1 MSRVEL
7 PIAGGAYKS
16 ESLPISNQQCV
27 NWFPNIPQTSGALSA
42 GTLLG
47 CPGVI
52 QFATTGTLSQI
63 NRGSHVKAGIPYFVN
78 GNAIYRADRSVAIDG
93 TETISLVNLGL
104 IEGTSRV
111 SMSDNGKQLMVL
123 VPGGKAY
130 IIDEAVLP
138 VFQEITDPDFDA
150 NGNPQHVV
158 FINSFF
164 ICTTDTKKF
173 IRSAANDGLNWNA
186 LDSGTAEADPDPIVA
201 AIVFKNQLFLGGGE
215 TFEVF
220 EGVPAGGLGFQR
232 INGFIINKGLFAQFS
247 LIGISD
253 TFMFIGGGVNE
264 SPAIWAFSG
273 STVEK
278 VSTTA
283 IDSELQDFTNEEIEN
298 AFAYSYAQNG
308 ASFVG
313 FTVGNST
320 FEFNTVSGLWNERK
334 SQILT
339 TKGLKITSRWRANS
353 MVTAYNRVIIGDS
366 QDGRLGVVE
375 PDIYTEYDNDIIR
388 TVTTQPFADQGN
400 VLTVSQLELTVES
413 GVGDFTT
420 INPVIRMS
428 VSKDGKTFN
437 NEISRSLGEVGRY
450 NQRCIWRKSVG
461 RVPRLVV
468 FKFVMSDPVKPV
480 IIKLEAQM
488 RGYLIGK

>member
-1 MSRVEL
+1 MSRIEL

-16 ESLPISNQQCV
+16 DSLLISNQQCV
-27 NWFPNIPQTSGALSA
+27 NWFPNVPQTQGALSS

-47 CPGVI
+47 CPGLVE
-52 QFATTGTLSQI
+52 FASTGTLSQV

-78 GNAIYRADRSVAIDG
+78 GNAVYRVDRTVAIDG
-93 TETISLVNLGL
+93 TETVILVNLGD
-104 IEGTSRV
+104 IEGTGRV
-111 SMSDNGKQLMVL
+111 SMSDNGTQLMIL
-123 VPGGKAY
+123 VPGGKGY
-130 IIDEAVLP
+130 IINEDDLP
-138 VFQEITDPDFDA
+138 VFQEITDTDFDA

-164 ICTTDTKKF
+164 IVTTDTKKF
-173 IRSAANDGLNWNA
+173 IRSAANDGLSWNA

-201 AIVFKNQLFLGGGE
+201 PIVFKNQLFLGGSE

-220 EGVPAGGLGFQR
+220 QGVAAGGLGFQR
-232 INGFIINKGLFAQFS
+232 ISGFIINKGLFAPFS
-247 LIGISD
+247 LVGISD

-264 SPAIWAFSG
+264 SPAVWALSG
-273 STVEK
+273 STVQK

-283 IDSELQDFTNEEIEN
+283 IDSELQNFTNEEIEN

-313 FTVGNST
+313 FNVGEST
-320 FEFNTVSGLWNERK
+320 FEYNTVSGLWNERS
-334 SQILT
+334 SQITT
-339 TKGLKITSRWRANS
+339 TKGVPITTRWRVNS
-353 MVTAYNRVIIGDS
+353 MVTAYNRVIVGDS

-375 PDIYTEYDNDIIR
+375 PDIYTEYDNNIIR
-388 TVTTQPFADQGN
+388 TLTTQPFADQGN
-400 VLTVSQLELTVES
+400 VLTVSSLELTVES
-413 GVGDFTT
+413 GVGDFNT
-420 INPVIRMS
+420 INPVVRLS

-437 NEISRSLGEVGRY
+437 NEISRSLGEIGRY

>member
-1 MSRVEL
+1 MSRIEL

-27 NWFPNIPQTSGALSA
+27 NWYPNIPQTQGALSS

-47 CPGVI
+47 CPGIVE
-52 QFATTGTLSQI
+52 FATTGTLSQV

-78 GNAIYRADRSVAIDG
+78 GNAVYRVDRSVAIDG
-93 TETISLVNLGL
+93 TETVTLVNLGI
-104 IEGTSRV
+104 IEGTDRV
-111 SMSDNGKQLMVL
+111 SMSDNGTQLMIL
-123 VPGGKAY
+123 VPGGKGY
-130 IIDEAVLP
+130 IINEDALP
-138 VFQEITDPDFDA
+138 VFQEITDTDFDA

-164 ICTTDTKKF
+164 IVTTDTKKF
-173 IRSAANDGLNWNA
+173 IRSASNDGLSWNA
-186 LDSGTAEADPDPIVA
+186 LDRGTAEADPDPIVA
-201 AIVFKNQLFLGGGE
+201 PIVFKNQLFLAGSE
-215 TFEVF
+215 TIEVF
-220 EGVPAGGLGFQR
+220 EGTGATGLSFQR
-232 INGFIINKGLFAQFS
+232 INGFIINKGVFAPFS
-247 LIGISD
+247 LIGVSD
-253 TFMFIGGGVNE
+253 TFMFIGGGINE
-264 SPAIWAFSG
+264 SPAVWAFSG
-273 STVEK
+273 STVQK

-283 IDSELQDFTNEEIEN
+283 IDSELQDFTNEEIAN
-298 AFAYSYAQNG
+298 SFAYSYAQNG
-308 ASFVG
+308 ASFIG
-313 FTVGNST
+313 FNIGKST
-320 FEFNTVSGLWNERK
+320 FEYNTVSGLWNERN
-334 SQILT
+334 SQITT
-339 TKGLKITSRWRANS
+339 TKGAPITDRWRVNS
-353 MVTAYNRVIIGDS
+353 MVTAYNRVIVGDS
-366 QDGRLGVVE
+366 QDGRLGIVE
-375 PDIYTEYDNDIIR
+375 PDIYTEYGNNIIR

-420 INPVIRMS
+420 INPVVRLS

-437 NEISRSLGEVGRY
+437 NEIPRSLGEIGRF

-480 IIKLEAQM
+480 IIKLEAQI

>member
-1 MSRVEL
+1 
-7 PIAGGAYKS
+7 
-16 ESLPISNQQCV
+16 
-27 NWFPNIPQTSGALSA
+27 
-42 GTLLG
+42 
-47 CPGVI
+47 
-52 QFATTGTLSQI
+52 
-63 NRGSHVKAGIPYFVN
+63 
-78 GNAIYRADRSVAIDG
+78 
-93 TETISLVNLGL
+93 
-104 IEGTSRV
+104 
-111 SMSDNGKQLMVL
+111 
-123 VPGGKAY
+123 
-130 IIDEAVLP
+130 
-138 VFQEITDPDFDA
+138 
-150 NGNPQHVV
+150 
-158 FINSFF
+158 
-164 ICTTDTKKF
+164 
-173 IRSAANDGLNWNA
+173 
-186 LDSGTAEADPDPIVA
+186 
-201 AIVFKNQLFLGGGE
+201 
-215 TFEVF
+215 
-220 EGVPAGGLGFQR
+220 
-232 INGFIINKGLFAQFS
+232 
-247 LIGISD
+247 
-253 TFMFIGGGVNE
+253 MFIGGGLNE

-339 TKGLKITSRWRANS
+339 TKGIKITSRWRANS
-353 MVTAYNRVIIGDS
+353 MVTAYNRVIVGDS

-375 PDIYTEYDNDIIR
+375 PDIYTEYDNEIIR

-420 INPVIRMS
+420 VNPVIRLS